1 MLDFVS
7 SSVRKRNRHGFT
19 VGPGTGEIAEAGSH
33 YHVAG
38 RLYTR
43 GHRAASEG
51 VAESSA
57 LHGEQKQASKADE
70 LHCGLNA
77 GNLPCR
83 CSKK

>member
-1 MLDFVS
+1 LILLQK
-7 SSVRKRNRHGFT
+7 KRTLKKNSF
-19 VGPGTGEIAEAGSH
+19 S
-33 YHVAG
+33 Y
-38 RLYTR
+38 
-43 GHRAASEG
+43 HRAASEG

-70 LHCGLNA
+70 LHCGLNE